1 MATTPLTTIDEF
13 ARIDEPG
20 RFDLIRGEIVRMRP
34 AGFRHG
40 VYASRIATALSV
52 HVSSNDMGEVP
63 TSDTGYVLSIDPP
76 VVLCP
81 DTSFVRAERLPEGD
95 YPEGFLEHPP
105 DIAVEV
111 VSPSDRMADVNA
123 KVDEYIRSGTALVW
137 VVEPRRRTVTV
148 YRPDLSVQLLVEDDV
163 LDGGD
168 VLPGFNLP
176 VSSIFR

>member
-1 MATTPLTTIDEF
+1 
-13 ARIDEPG
+13 
-20 RFDLIRGEIVRMRP
+20 
-34 AGFRHG
+34 
-40 VYASRIATALSV
+40 
-52 HVSSNDMGEVP
+52 
-63 TSDTGYVLSIDPP
+63 